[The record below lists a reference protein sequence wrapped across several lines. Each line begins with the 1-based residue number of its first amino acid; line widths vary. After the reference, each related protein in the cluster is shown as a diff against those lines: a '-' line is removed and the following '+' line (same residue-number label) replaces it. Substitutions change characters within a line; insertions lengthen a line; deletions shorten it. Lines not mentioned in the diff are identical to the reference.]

1 MKKLGIKL
9 SQGFVYIVS
18 NTKDKKTIKIGRT
31 HKAPEERA
39 LEFTKHPATKGE
51 FIVEWALE
59 VDQMYLAER
68 ILHHKFIKYWEDGEN
83 FKFSVKPAIRIAKM
97 LMESFQKEITKDGKL
112 IKTQK
117 TNASESRSLSIET
130 VAKWDKIKASKSK
143 RFLKQVIDLCLK
155 EGRPGSPKL
164 ERFMSIRTNK
174 YTRIGIVNF
183 YIQKE
188 HIRITIENE
197 TTVREKSKRAIKS
210 KFKYYEVKCPSIID
224 WRDGIQFRIE
234 NDAEFEVIKKWL
246 KLGSQ

>member
-9 SQGFVYIVS
+9 SKGFVYIIS

-83 FKFSVKPAIRIAKM
+83 FKFPVKLAIRITKL
-97 LMESFQKEITKDGKL
+97 LMDSFQKEITKDGRL
-112 IKTQK
+112 IKVQK
-117 TNASESRSLSIET
+117 TNASENRSVSIDTVSKWESKKET
-130 VAKWDKIKASKSK
+130 KKK

-174 YTRIGIVNF
+174 YTKIGVVNF

-197 TTVREKSKRAIKS
+197 VAIREKSKRAIKS

-224 WRDGIQFRIE
+224 WRDGIQFRVE
-234 NDAEFEVIKKWL
+234 NDVEFEVIKKWL
-246 KLGSQ
+246 KLGNE